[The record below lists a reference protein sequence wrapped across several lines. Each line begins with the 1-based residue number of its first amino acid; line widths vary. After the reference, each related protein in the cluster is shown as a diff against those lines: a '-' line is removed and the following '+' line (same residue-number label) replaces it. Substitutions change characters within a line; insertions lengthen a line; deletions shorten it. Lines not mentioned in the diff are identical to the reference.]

1 MNITN
6 QLFMMRKRLKDDDL
20 RKIKKITEEEM
31 IRRDSHRQT
40 QKTKSG
46 VNK

>member
-6 QLFMMRKRLKDDDL
+6 QVFIMRKRLKDDDL
-20 RKIKKITEEEM
+20 RKIKKLIEEEM
-31 IRRDSHRQT
+31 IRRDSHRET

-46 VNK
+46 KQ